1 MKKSKIILFIILGI
15 FIFLICD
22 KIRISYNFAISS
34 KIENINT
41 NIDIKN
47 LIDYINNLD
56 LTEEDIEEISEKSKS
71 ISEDIK
77 GKTSFKEYKLKEIL
91 KIYKNYSVIANSL
104 NLKIDFSI
112 KNGDFTLK
120 EKANGTNIFSGNVS
134 DIKKYFQAIKDNTNI
149 STLEVLAS
157 IDSEEI
163 LDNIDSNI
171 NNTDKEKLNNE
182 DLNNNKNDIVEN
194 ETNSENINKDLLS
207 SKNSINM
214 VIPISI
220 LVIAFCVIVISYIK
234 FK

>member
-15 FIFLICD
+15 FIFLISD

-91 KIYKNYSVIANSL
+91 KIYKNFSVIANSL

>member
-91 KIYKNYSVIANSL
+91 KIYKNFSVIANSL

>member
-41 NIDIKN
+41 NIDIKY

>member
-22 KIRISYNFAISS
+22 KIRISSNFAISS

-91 KIYKNYSVIANSL
+91 KIYKNFSVIANSL

>member
-91 KIYKNYSVIANSL
+91 KIYKNFSVIANNL

>member
-91 KIYKNYSVIANSL
+91 KIYKNFSVIANSL

-220 LVIAFCVIVISYIK
+220 LVIAFCVIVNSYIK